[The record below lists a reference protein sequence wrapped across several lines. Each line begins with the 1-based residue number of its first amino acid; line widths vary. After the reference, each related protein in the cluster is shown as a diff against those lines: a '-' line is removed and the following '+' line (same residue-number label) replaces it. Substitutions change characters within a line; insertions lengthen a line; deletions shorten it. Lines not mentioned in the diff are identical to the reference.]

1 MENSTPSWQEYRDNM
16 EIGAIIG
23 GFAGLIASLS
33 LAPGS
38 EIALGPLFAGIAG
51 GTFGTGAIAGFVTGV
66 VRHLNGEGPSQ
77 QKSPCPSGYTCTPN
91 TPTPTTK
98 TQTDNDLGLFSSELM
113 SHSLSVLLTYDSR
126 SSSPMQWSESSVAHF
141 APAYSFASVE
151 WMRLA
156 AWYERIEK

>member
-1 MENSTPSWQEYRDNM
+1 M

-23 GFAGLIASLS
+23 EFAGLIAPLS

-91 TPTPTTK
+91 TPTPTAAPTPTTK
-98 TQTDNDLGLFSSELM
+98 TQTDNDLELFSSEVM
-113 SHSLSVLLTYDSR
+113 SHSLSGLLTYDSR
-126 SSSPMQWSESSVAHF
+126 SSLQISWSERSVTPSAST
-141 APAYSFASVE
+141 YSFASVE